1 MSNKKPVMSHDPL
14 AGLHESEATGEVVV
28 VPEGAEVGSEARGLK
43 GEEGV
48 LVLESSLTIADVAAY
63 QAVLQN
69 AVDLGGPKRIDGR
82 DVEMIDGAGLQ
93 LLTAFVKEM
102 TQKAQ
107 QVSWLGVSENLERA
121 ARQFG
126 VYKALHL
133 DRSDDKAA

>member
-14 AGLHESEATGEVVV
+14 AGLDESEAAGEVVV
-28 VPEGAEVGSEARGLK
+28 VPEAAKLNSAAQGVKDEA
-43 GEEGV
+43 GV

-69 AVDLGGPKRIDGR
+69 ALDLGGPKRVDGR
-82 DVEMIDGAGLQ
+82 DVEVIDGAGLQ

-102 TQKAQ
+102 TEKAQ

-126 VYKALHL
+126 VYNALHL